1 MNFVVL
7 SIIIGVSSFLIC
19 FILLSAKEPQK
30 DETQKRLDKIKRKS
44 FESEKEIKERISL
57 LVNDTTYRIQF
68 VGHILKNFSFSAK
81 IRNAL
86 FLADSKL
93 QVDTFIFL
101 SILIGVLA
109 GSLIAIKSVVCAP
122 IGFIFSII
130 PSLMLHSSIN
140 KRVKMF
146 TQQFPDA
153 LNMISSS
160 LRAGHPL
167 MSSFETVVQEMP
179 KPVSSVFKNTVDEIS
194 LGIDIKEALNSMVK
208 LVPQSM
214 DLKFFV
220 TAVLI
225 QRDVGGNLAELLDS
239 LSATI
244 RERFKILGQ
253 LKAQTAQ
260 TRFSGIILSIMP
272 PLVGGGIFIL
282 SPEYMDPLLHTEQGK
297 LVLLGAVFLTLLGLY
312 SIRKITDIEF

>member
-1 MNFVVL
+1 MNTLQL
-7 SIIIGVSSFLIC
+7 SILIGVSSALIC
-19 FILLSAKEPQK
+19 TILLSSKEPEK

-57 LVNDTTYRIQF
+57 LVNDTTYKIQF
-68 VGHILKNFSFSAK
+68 IGHILKNFSFSEK
-81 IRNAL
+81 IKNSL

-93 QVDTFIFL
+93 QVDTFLFL
-101 SILIGVLA
+101 SILLGVIGI
-109 GSLIAIKSVVCAP
+109 SLIALVSKICAP
-122 IGFIFSII
+122 FGIILSTI
-130 PSLMLHSSIN
+130 PSIYLHSAIK
-140 KRVKMF
+140 KRLRMF
-146 TQQFPDA
+146 TEQFPDA

-167 MSSFETVVQEMP
+167 MASFETVVQEMP

-194 LGIDIKEALNSMVK
+194 LGIDIKDALNSMIK

-239 LSATI
+239 LSKTI

-260 TRFSGIILSIMP
+260 TRFSGVILSIMP
-272 PLVGGGIFIL
+272 PLVGGAIFML
-282 SPEYMDPLLHTEQGK
+282 SPEYMAPLLNTPDGK
-297 LVLLGAVFLTLLGLY
+297 LALTGAVFLTLLGLY
-312 SIRKITDIEF
+312 SINKITNIEI

>member
-1 MNFVVL
+1 MNTVVISL
-7 SIIIGVSSFLIC
+7 IIGFSAFLIC
-19 FILLSAKEPQK
+19 FILLTSKEPPK
-30 DETQKRLDKIKRKS
+30 DETHKRLDKIKRKS
-44 FESEKEIKERISL
+44 FGNEREIKERISL

-68 VGHILKNFSFSAK
+68 VGHILKNFSFSSK
-81 IRNAL
+81 IRNDL

-93 QVDTFIFL
+93 QVDTFLFL
-101 SILIGVLA
+101 SLLIGVFFA
-109 GSLIAIKSVVCAP
+109 GLIAIKSVICAP
-122 IGFIFSII
+122 FGFVFSII
-130 PSLMLHSSIN
+130 PFLLLRSAIN
-140 KRVKMF
+140 KRLKMF

-153 LNMISSS
+153 LNMIASS

-167 MSSFETVVQEMP
+167 MASFETVVQEMP

-225 QRDVGGNLAELLDS
+225 QRDVGGNLAELLDG
-239 LSATI
+239 LSSTI

-260 TRFSGIILSIMP
+260 TRFSGIILSLMP
-272 PLVGGGIFIL
+272 PLVGGGIFLL
-282 SPEYMDPLLHTEQGK
+282 SPDYMEPLLHTEQGR
-297 LVLLGAVFLTLLGLY
+297 LVLLGAVFLTILGLY
-312 SIRKITDIEF
+312 SIRKITDIEI

>member
-1 MNFVVL
+1 MNTLIISSLIGISTFFVC
-7 SIIIGVSSFLIC
+7 I
-19 FILLSAKEPQK
+19 ILLTSKEQTK
-30 DETQKRLDKIKRKS
+30 DATQVRLDKIKRKS

-68 VGHILKNFSFSAK
+68 LGQILKNFSFSEK
-81 IRNAL
+81 IKNKL

-93 QVDTFIFL
+93 QIDTFLFL
-101 SILIGVLA
+101 SLSIGLLMS
-109 GSLIAIKSVVCAP
+109 SLIALKSMICAP
-122 IGFIFSII
+122 IGMIFSII
-130 PSLMLHSSIN
+130 PSLILDSAIN
-140 KRVKMF
+140 KRLQMF
-146 TQQFPDA
+146 TEQFPDA

-167 MSSFETVVQEMP
+167 MASFETVVQEMP

-194 LGIDIKEALNSMVK
+194 LGIDIKDALNSMVK
-208 LVPQSM
+208 IIPQSM

-239 LSATI
+239 LSGTI

-253 LKAQTAQ
+253 LRAQTAQ
-260 TRFSGIILSIMP
+260 TRFSGIILGIMP
-272 PLVGGGIFIL
+272 PLVCGGIFLL
-282 SPEYMDPLLHTEQGK
+282 SPEYMEPLINTTNGK
-297 LVLLGAVFLTLLGLY
+297 IVLLSSVFLTILGLF
-312 SIRKITDIEF
+312 SIKKITDIEI

>member
-1 MNFVVL
+1 MNVL
-7 SIIIGVSSFLIC
+7 ISSCLIGFSFFLIC
-19 FILLSAKEPQK
+19 LILLSSQAPQK

-44 FESEKEIKERISL
+44 FETEKEIKERISL
-57 LVNDTTYRIQF
+57 LVNDTTYQIQF
-68 VGHILKNFSFSAK
+68 LGRILKQFSFSSK
-81 IRNAL
+81 IKNAL
-86 FLADSKL
+86 LLADSKL
-93 QVDTFIFL
+93 QVDTFLFL
-101 SILIGVLA
+101 SFLCGLIGF
-109 GSLIAIKSVVCAP
+109 SLISMKSIICAP
-122 IGFIFSII
+122 FGFILSII
-130 PSLMLHSSIN
+130 PSVMLTSAIQ
-140 KRVKMF
+140 KRLRMF

-167 MSSFETVVQEMP
+167 MASFETVVQEMP
-179 KPVSSVFKNTVDEIS
+179 KPVCSVFKNTVDEIS
-194 LGIDIKEALNSMVK
+194 LGIDIKEALNSMIK

-239 LSATI
+239 LSGTI

-272 PLVGGGIFIL
+272 PLVGGAIFAL
-282 SPEYMDPLLHTEQGK
+282 SPEYMSPLLTTENGK
-297 LVLLGAVFLTLLGLY
+297 LALLLSIFLTLMGLY
-312 SIRKITDIEF
+312 CIKKITDIEI

>member
-1 MNFVVL
+1 MNIL
-7 SIIIGVSSFLIC
+7 TCSILIGISSFLIC
-19 FILLSAKEPQK
+19 LILLTSNETQK
-30 DETQKRLDKIKRKS
+30 DETQIRLDKIKRKS

-57 LVNDTTYRIQF
+57 LVKDTAYRIQF
-68 VGHILKNFSFSAK
+68 IGFILKRFSFSSQIK
-81 IRNAL
+81 NSL
-86 FLADSKL
+86 YLADSNL
-93 QVDTFIFL
+93 QVDTFLFL
-101 SILIGVLA
+101 SFLCGFIGFCLI
-109 GSLIAIKSVVCAP
+109 SIKSIIFAP
-122 IGFIFSII
+122 TGFVLSII
-130 PSLMLHSSIN
+130 PSILLHSAIQ
-140 KRVKMF
+140 KRLKMF

-167 MSSFETVVQEMP
+167 MASFETVVQEMP
-179 KPVSSVFKNTVDEIS
+179 KPVCSVFKHTVDEIS

-208 LVPQSM
+208 LIPQSM

-239 LSATI
+239 LSGTI

-260 TRFSGIILSIMP
+260 TRFSGIILSVMP
-272 PLVGGGIFIL
+272 PLVGGAIFAL
-282 SPEYMDPLLHTEQGK
+282 SPEYMEPLLTTENGK
-297 LVLLGAVFLTLLGLY
+297 LALLGSIFLTLLGLY
-312 SIRKITDIEF
+312 CIKKITDIEV

>member
-1 MNFVVL
+1 MNIL
-7 SIIIGVSSFLIC
+7 IYSILIGLSSFLIC
-19 FILLSAKEPQK
+19 LIILTSKENQE
-30 DETQKRLDKIKRKS
+30 DETQQRLNKIKRKS

-57 LVNDTTYRIQF
+57 LVNDTSYKIQF
-68 VGHILKNFSFSAK
+68 LGQILKNFSFSAK
-81 IRNAL
+81 IKNSL
-86 FLADSKL
+86 YIADSKL
-93 QVDTFIFL
+93 QIDTFLFL
-101 SILIGVLA
+101 SFLCGLIGFCA
-109 GSLIAIKSVVCAP
+109 IAIKSTIFAP
-122 IGFIFSII
+122 IGLVLSAVPSIFLNSTIQ
-130 PSLMLHSSIN
+130 
-140 KRVKMF
+140 KRLKMF

-167 MSSFETVVQEMP
+167 MASFETVVQEMP

-194 LGIDIKEALNSMVK
+194 LGIDIKDALNSMIK

-239 LSATI
+239 LSETI

-272 PLVGGGIFIL
+272 PLVGGGIFAL
-282 SPEYMDPLLHTEQGK
+282 SPEYMEPLLTTENGK
-297 LVLLGAVFLTLLGLY
+297 LALLSSVFLTLLGLY
-312 SIRKITDIEF
+312 CIRKITDIEL

>member
-19 FILLSAKEPQK
+19 YILLSAKEPQK

-101 SILIGVLA
+101 SILIGVLV

-130 PSLMLHSSIN
+130 PSLMLRSSIN

-260 TRFSGIILSIMP
+260 TRFSGIVLSIMP
-272 PLVGGGIFIL
+272 PLVGGGIFVL